1 VLSIAMPQLMVLEI
15 IFTPF
20 TASDIWNGDSG
31 TENFIISTEKFEYIG
46 TLKIKTER
54 KKTAGESLNR

>member
-1 VLSIAMPQLMVLEI
+1 MPQLMVLEI

-31 TENFIISTEKFEYIG
+31 TENFVISTEMFEYIG
-46 TLKIKTER
+46 TLRIKTER
-54 KKTAGESLNR
+54 KKDSW